1 MEIESQLIERYREIV
16 GFKKGDG
23 NSSDV
28 SSNESD
34 SNDDSV
40 DAYDGF
46 ACTNVTNIVGV

>member
-1 MEIESQLIERYREIV
+1 MEMESQLIERYRKIV